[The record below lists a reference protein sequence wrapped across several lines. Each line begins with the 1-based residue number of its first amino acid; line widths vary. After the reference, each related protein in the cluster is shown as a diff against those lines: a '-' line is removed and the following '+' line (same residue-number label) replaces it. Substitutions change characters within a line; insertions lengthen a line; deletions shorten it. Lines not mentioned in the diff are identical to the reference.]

1 MLVTFKN
8 KLLTLKMFLL
18 TFVDHGRYVRRTRN
32 HKFFTCISLMP
43 ITSFQFSKKIN
54 FPNKTQSAILKM
66 FFYFE
71 QKIAVEFHQA
81 ILLVYIFQINAVRAE
96 IAKTGHKALRIQA
109 SL

>member
-1 MLVTFKN
+1 
-8 KLLTLKMFLL
+8 
-18 TFVDHGRYVRRTRN
+18 
-32 HKFFTCISLMP
+32 
-43 ITSFQFSKKIN
+43 
-54 FPNKTQSAILKM
+54 M

-96 IAKTGHKALRIQA
+96 ISKTGHKALRIQA